1 MENFVN
7 QIIAKVRD
15 MYKYTSE
22 YKTILAQPARVL
34 VDEENGT
41 YTVREI
47 IFGKNDVISIN
58 DKRVFYEPMYGFT
71 NVMMEYDGMESLLK
85 M

>member
-34 VDEENGT
+34 VDEVNGT
-41 YTVREI
+41 YTVREV

-71 NVMMEYDGMESLLK
+71 KVMMGYDGMESLLK
-85 M
+85 V

>member
-34 VDEENGT
+34 VDEVNGT
-41 YTVREI
+41 YTVR
-47 IFGKNDVISIN
+47 
-58 DKRVFYEPMYGFT
+58 
-71 NVMMEYDGMESLLK
+71 
-85 M
+85 

>member
-22 YKTILAQPARVL
+22 YKNILAQPAKITV
-34 VDEENGT
+34 EEVNGV
-41 YTVREI
+41 YTVKEI
-47 IFGKNDVISIN
+47 IFGKNDIISIN

-71 NVMMEYDGMESLLK
+71 KVLIEYDGMKTLLTL
-85 M
+85 

>member
-22 YKTILAQPARVL
+22 YTTILNQPAKIIV
-34 VDEENGT
+34 EEVNGT

-71 NVMMEYDGMESLLK
+71 KVMIEYDGMASLLK
-85 M
+85 L

>member
-1 MENFVN
+1 MESFVN

-22 YKTILAQPARVL
+22 YKNILALPARVI
-34 VDEENGT
+34 VDEVNGT
-41 YTVREI
+41 YTVSEI
-47 IFGKNDVISIN
+47 IFGKDDIISIN
-58 DKRVFYEPMYGFT
+58 DKRVFYEPRYGFT
-71 NVMMEYDGMESLLK
+71 KVMVEYNGMENLLK

>member
-15 MYKYTSE
+15 MYTYTSE

-34 VDEENGT
+34 VDEVNGT

-58 DKRVFYEPMYGFT
+58 DKRVFYDPMYGFT
-71 NVMMEYDGMESLLK
+71 KVMLEYDGMENLLK

>member
-22 YKTILAQPARVL
+22 YKTILAQPARVV
-34 VDEENGT
+34 VDEVNGV

-58 DKRVFYEPMYGFT
+58 DKHYFVVRVWPT
-71 NVMMEYDGMESLLK
+71 TTVYDFVLV
-85 M
+85 

>member
-15 MYKYTSE
+15 MYKYTSK

-34 VDEENGT
+34 VDEEDGT

-58 DKRVFYEPMYGFT
+58 DKHVFYEPMYGFT
-71 NVMMEYDGMESLLK
+71 KVMMEYDGMESLLK